1 MGIGWWAC
9 LNKPMHTLLPG
20 TLSSVAHTLHPNAI
34 ANRYTTDGA
43 KCRAVASACHGVRAS
58 GE

>member
-1 MGIGWWAC
+1 MDIGWWAC
-9 LNKPMHTLLPG
+9 FNERVRTLLPG
-20 TLSSVAHTLHPNAI
+20 TLSSVTHTLHPNAL

-43 KCRAVASACHGVRAS
+43 KYRAVASAGRGVRAS